1 MEKSK
6 SEILYII
13 DILTQVLRVTSNQE
27 ELYILV
33 SEKLTEYIKK
43 L

>member
-1 MEKSK
+1 MEQSK
-6 SEILYII
+6 NEILYII
-13 DILTQVLRVTSNQE
+13 DILTQILKVTSNQE